1 MTQPGNNQPPTESE
15 TALDRARANDAE
27 RVKLRYAFMVAIA
40 ALSTLTLVLLIGATE
55 WSGAKNAASV
65 ISPVAGVV
73 GTIVGAYLG
82 HQAGSAGRER
92 AAADHREQTRIA
104 QQLAAVADRTAAA
117 RILGI
122 DLGTEPGA
130 AQDTRSPPAAG

>member
-1 MTQPGNNQPPTESE
+1 MTEPNNQPAANSDM
-15 TALDRARANDAE
+15 ALDRTRASDEEKA
-27 RVKLRYAFMVAIA
+27 KLRYAFLVAIA
-40 ALSTLTLVLLIGATE
+40 ALSTLILILLIGATE
-55 WSGAKNAASV
+55 WSGAKDAASL

-82 HQAGSAGRER
+82 HQAGSAGRAR

-104 QQLAAVADRTAAA
+104 QQLAAVADRSAAA

-122 DLGTEPGA
+122 DLGAEPDA
-130 AQDTRSPPAAG
+130 APDKLPNQK

>member
-1 MTQPGNNQPPTESE
+1 MTEPDNKPRVELE
-15 TALDRARANDAE
+15 TALDRTRASDEE
-27 RVKLRYAFMVAIA
+27 RLKTQYAFLVATGALA
-40 ALSTLTLVLLIGATE
+40 ALILILFIGATH
-55 WSGAKNAASV
+55 WKDVKDAAAV

-104 QQLAAVADRTAAA
+104 QQLAAVADPTAAA

-122 DLGTEPGA
+122 DLPAQSDA
-130 AQDTRSPPAAG
+130 AAADAPLDQP

>member
-1 MTQPGNNQPPTESE
+1 MTEPADNQPLADSQ
-15 TALDRARANDAE
+15 TALDWTRASDEE
-27 RVKLRYAFMVAIA
+27 RLKLRYAFMVAIA
-40 ALSTLTLVLLIGATE
+40 ALSTLILILLIGATE
-55 WSGAKNAASV
+55 WSGAKDAASV
-65 ISPVAGVV
+65 ISPIAGVV

-122 DLGTEPGA
+122 DLRAEPGA
-130 AQDTRSPPAAG
+130 APDALSNGQ

>member
-1 MTQPGNNQPPTESE
+1 MTEPNNQPLANSE
-15 TALDRARANDAE
+15 IALDRTRASDE
-27 RVKLRYAFMVAIA
+27 EKLKLRYAFLVAIA
-40 ALSTLTLVLLIGATE
+40 ALSTLILILLIGATE
-55 WSGAKNAASV
+55 WSGAKDAASV

-82 HQAGSAGRER
+82 HQAGSAGRAR

-104 QQLAAVADRTAAA
+104 QQLAAVADRAAAA

-122 DLGTEPGA
+122 DLGAEP
-130 AQDTRSPPAAG
+130 DTAPDQLPNQK

>member
-1 MTQPGNNQPPTESE
+1 MSGRPSQTPTESE
-15 TALDRARANDAE
+15 AATDRARANDEE
-27 RVKLRYAFMVAIA
+27 RLKLRYLFWVAIG
-40 ALSTLTLVLLIGATE
+40 ALFTLILILLIGTTK
-55 WSGAKNAASV
+55 WSGAKDAASV
-65 ISPVAGVV
+65 ISPIAGVV

-82 HQAGSAGRER
+82 HQAGAAGRAR

-122 DLGTEPGA
+122 NLDTEPA
-130 AQDTRSPPAAG
+130 TAQETHSGQ